1 MPLPSLL
8 LLLLACATPAP
19 SSPPP
24 LPAPPP
30 EPPAAPGQGMLY
42 GFWGLNGHHSAKDL
56 AQVKDRLG
64 MTVFQV
70 ASEEPAW
77 AVGKLLPAAREAG
90 VKVTLRLTGDHAGYT
105 DGQGDFD
112 LRAWKA
118 RLEPWVDS
126 GVQAFVDDGTLVG
139 HMLLDDILT
148 FPGQDP
154 TAAELDELAR
164 YSQERLPG
172 LMTFVRAQATHLP
185 TPATGRY
192 QHLDACVNQYQARD
206 GEVRRYA
213 ETERRR
219 ALGLGLSIINGLN
232 IADGGDGRA
241 GRPGWRGPGFWPM
254 SAEEITEYGAVMA
267 AVPECTMFLSWE
279 YDRVERWPDGTIGAE
294 YLDQPEIQAALVA
307 LGRVVAARPR
317 PPGASTP

>member
-1 MPLPSLL
+1 MPLLSAVA
-8 LLLLACATPAP
+8 LLLACATPAP
-19 SSPPP
+19 TPPP

-42 GFWGLNGHHSAKDL
+42 GFWGLNGHHSVEGL
-56 AQVKDRLG
+56 AEVKARLG

-70 ASEEPAW
+70 ASEDPAW
-77 AVGKLLPAAREAG
+77 AVGRLLPAAREAG
-90 VKVTLRLTGDHAGYT
+90 VKVTLRLAGDHPGYT
-105 DGQGDFD
+105 DAQGDFD

-118 RLEPWVDS
+118 RMEPWTDS
-126 GVQAFVDDGTLVG
+126 GIQAFVDDGTLVG

-185 TPATGRY
+185 TPASGRY

-206 GEVRRYA
+206 GEVRSYA

-232 IADGGDGRA
+232 VADGGDGRA
-241 GRPGWRGPGFWPM
+241 GRPGWRGAGFWPM
-254 SAEEITEYGAVMA
+254 SAEEITEYGAVLA

-307 LGRVVAARPR
+307 LGEIVAARPR
-317 PPGASTP
+317 PPRASPR